1 MESNAVSVSHP
12 PQKASARQAG
22 EWTRRISNILPTV
35 LSLTVLVIIWELIVR
50 VREIHPLLLP
60 APTLIAQEF
69 VEIHQRGLLWEPLG
83 DTMLALFAGL
93 AASLLIGIPVGIIL
107 GASDTMDLL
116 STPYLWALKA
126 TPRIAIAPLL
136 AIWVGFSFD
145 AKFWMVFISSAVTV
159 LLITQEGVK
168 TVDQGLVQV
177 ARSFGASRRDIY
189 RQVVFPY
196 IMPFIAN
203 AIRNG
208 IGIGIV
214 AVLVVEMF
222 SASGGIGSQVMR
234 ASSSYDGPRLYAYI
248 IILLVVSLSLIVLSR
263 RLEAHVSR
271 WREEAYV

>member
-1 MESNAVSVSHP
+1 MESNAVSVSP
-12 PQKASARQAG
+12 PPPKGNVSPNR
-22 EWTRRISNILPTV
+22 EWTRRLSNVLPTIAS
-35 LSLTVLVIIWELIVR
+35 LSAVVVIWELIVR

-83 DTMLALFAGL
+83 ATMLALFAGL
-93 AASLLIGIPVGIIL
+93 LASLLFGIPVGIML
-107 GASDTMDLL
+107 GASSVMDLL

-168 TVDQGLVQV
+168 TVDQSLVQV
-177 ARSFGASRRDIY
+177 ARSFGASRREIY

-248 IILLVVSLSLIVLSR
+248 IILLTLSLTLIVLSR
-263 RLEAHVSR
+263 RLEAYVSR